1 MFCSLQL
8 RSQEDNFIHVDVILE
23 HNPGNNKQFMIP
35 WNLRSKQTTFS
46 KNTLKKTCNFK
57 MAVFITIMIHSSL
70 VIGLGFCELAKD
82 LSILL

>member
-1 MFCSLQL
+1 
-8 RSQEDNFIHVDVILE
+8 
-23 HNPGNNKQFMIP
+23 
-35 WNLRSKQTTFS
+35 
-46 KNTLKKTCNFK
+46 